1 MKQKLFTRN
10 FIFLIAGQISSLIGN
25 NTLKFALS
33 MYVLERTGS
42 ASVFAGLLALSMIPT
57 ILLSPFG
64 GILADRANRRNI
76 MVALDTLSGLSVLIA
91 GFAMASGQDIPV
103 IGTLLVVLS
112 VLGAFESPTVQACIP
127 QMLSGENII
136 KGNAVVNQVASIA
149 SLITP
154 FLGSVFYTALGIR
167 PVFYAAVV
175 CFFVTALFECFIRL
189 DYKKPARAT
198 GIFTVIRE
206 DFAVSIHFL
215 RREQPGILK
224 LLLLAAAVSLFVAGT
239 AVVGFP
245 YLVRTV
251 LELSAAHYGAAE
263 SAMGVASIL
272 GSLCVVA
279 LAKKMRPRHLVIVL
293 VFFGLCLIPCGIAFL
308 LPLRT
313 FTRYIILLIMF
324 CACQLGCSLFSTYA
338 ISMIQERTPEHLMGK
353 VMSYVFTLSLCA
365 QPAGQIIYGALFDR
379 FSDSAYRVLIPSGII
394 ICVIGLA
401 SAGFFVQLEA
411 TTPDQTDTLHRNI

>member
-91 GFAMASGQDIPV
+91 GFATASGQDIPV

-149 SLITP
+149 SLVTP
-154 FLGSVFYTALGIR
+154 FLGSVFYTALGIW

-215 RREQPGILK
+215 HREQPGILK

-251 LELSAAHYGAAE
+251 LGLSAAHYGAAE

-411 TTPDQTDTLHRNI
+411 ATPDQPDTLHRNI

>member
-91 GFAMASGQDIPV
+91 GFATASGQNIPV

-149 SLITP
+149 SLVTP

-167 PVFYAAVV
+167 PIFYAAVV

-401 SAGFFVQLEA
+401 STGFFVQLEA
-411 TTPDQTDTLHRNI
+411 ATPDQPDTLHRNI

>member
-189 DYKKPARAT
+189 DYKKPAQAT

-245 YLVRTV
+245 YLVHTV
-251 LELSAAHYGAAE
+251 LGLSAAHYGAAE

-411 TTPDQTDTLHRNI
+411 TTPDQPDTLHRNI

>member
-149 SLITP
+149 SLVTP

-189 DYKKPARAT
+189 DYKKPAQAT

-251 LELSAAHYGAAE
+251 LGLSAAHYGAAE

-379 FSDSAYRVLIPSGII
+379 FSYSAYRVLIPSGII

-411 TTPDQTDTLHRNI
+411 TTPDQPDTLHRNI

>member
-91 GFAMASGQDIPV
+91 GFATASGQDIPV

-149 SLITP
+149 SLVTP

-206 DFAVSIHFL
+206 DFAVNIHFL
-215 RREQPGILK
+215 HREQPGILK

-251 LELSAAHYGAAE
+251 LGLSAAHYGAAE

-411 TTPDQTDTLHRNI
+411 ATPDQPDTLHRNI

>member
-91 GFAMASGQDIPV
+91 GFATASGQDIPV

-149 SLITP
+149 SLVTP

-215 RREQPGILK
+215 HREQPGILK

-251 LELSAAHYGAAE
+251 LGLSAAHYGAAE

-411 TTPDQTDTLHRNI
+411 ATPDQPDTLHRNI

>member
-91 GFAMASGQDIPV
+91 GFATASGQDIPV

-149 SLITP
+149 SLVTP

-215 RREQPGILK
+215 HREQPGILK

-251 LELSAAHYGAAE
+251 LALSAAHYGAAE

-313 FTRYIILLIMF
+313 LTRYIILLIMF

-411 TTPDQTDTLHRNI
+411 ATPDQPDTLHRNI

>member
-91 GFAMASGQDIPV
+91 GFAMASRQDIPV

-215 RREQPGILK
+215 RP
-224 LLLLAAAVSLFVAGT
+224 V
-239 AVVGFP
+239 
-245 YLVRTV
+245 
-251 LELSAAHYGAAE
+251 
-263 SAMGVASIL
+263 
-272 GSLCVVA
+272 
-279 LAKKMRPRHLVIVL
+279 
-293 VFFGLCLIPCGIAFL
+293 
-308 LPLRT
+308 
-313 FTRYIILLIMF
+313 
-324 CACQLGCSLFSTYA
+324 
-338 ISMIQERTPEHLMGK
+338 
-353 VMSYVFTLSLCA
+353 
-365 QPAGQIIYGALFDR
+365 
-379 FSDSAYRVLIPSGII
+379 
-394 ICVIGLA
+394 
-401 SAGFFVQLEA
+401 
-411 TTPDQTDTLHRNI
+411 